1 MVVVAGGS
9 GSRFGSDKLAADI
22 GGRPLVA
29 HTVAAVVPLVDRCI
43 LVGRPD
49 SVTWLQSL
57 QLDVEVVPGGA
68 TRTHS
73 EMAGLAALGQPP
85 DLIGI
90 HDGVRPL
97 VTRALVEALF
107 QAAAEAGGAVPLVRP
122 RELIVDRSTLRPAG
136 GLCFAQTPQVFR
148 GPELMAAYVGAAQ
161 TGFEGRDTAEVVERF
176 GALEIAA
183 VDGDPGNFKV
193 TYPVD
198 LEEAQRRL
206 TAPSHNGPR

>member
-29 HTVAAVVPLVDRCI
+29 HTVSAVVPLVDRCI

-49 SVTWLQSL
+49 SVRWLRSL

-68 TRTHS
+68 TRTLS
-73 EMAGLAALGQPP
+73 EMSGLAALGQPT

-107 QAAAEAGGAVPLVRP
+107 QAASEVGGAIPLVRP
-122 RELIVDRSTLRPAG
+122 KELIVDRSTLRPAVA
-136 GLCFAQTPQVFR
+136 LRFAQTPQVFR

-183 VDGDPGNFKV
+183 VNGDPGNLKV

-198 LEEAQRRL
+198 LEEAHRRL
-206 TAPSHNGPR
+206 TAPSRNGPR